1 MHLFLEKPALTLCPK
16 CGKDTKPH
24 MLCWNCG
31 YYKGEQ
37 VIDVLA
43 KLTKKEKKAK
53 EKEMSGREEREKG
66 DQPLTMEGLSKK

>member
-1 MHLFLEKPALTLCPK
+1 MHLFLEKPALALCPK

-53 EKEMSGREEREKG
+53 EKEMSGQEDREKG
-66 DQPLTMEGLSKK
+66 EQPLTMEGLSKK